1 MKFPLRVEAIL
12 IAQIITHVA
21 GFTVDVDG
29 MITVGH
35 GYADLY
41 EVKWTLTEPCGRLK
55 RQGHRTFKRP
65 LRAAFWF
72 AWLRRQADVGFD
84 TTFPELREVAS
95 V

>member
-1 MKFPLRVEAIL
+1 M
-12 IAQIITHVA
+12 A

-29 MITVGH
+29 QITIGH

-41 EVKWTLTEPCGRLK
+41 EVRWDLPDPCGRLK
-55 RQGHRTFKRP
+55 RQGSRVFKKP

-72 AWLRRQADVGFD
+72 AWLRRKAAVGFD
-84 TTFPELREVAS
+84 TTFPALRVVVS